1 MSAKAGKTPEKEAEQ
16 KPDEKPDDGQI
27 VPTPEFEPDE
37 FVASTAAKNA
47 PHKTEEGENHR
58 RRTSQ
63 NVPTDKT
70 LRVAPV
76 EERPEFT
83 PQGKVDD
90 SKTRIF
96 GKLDME
102 NAVKQEQKKAEEAP
116 KAETAETAP
125 EAGQETIRLSG
136 EDVQKLKAQVR
147 EDHFGV
153 KGKKR
158 DEIKPMKK
166 GLFGFGKKN
175 DDDDF
180 LIDSDDDGDDDDDLF
195 E

>member
-1 MSAKAGKTPEKEAEQ
+1 M
-16 KPDEKPDDGQI
+16 
-27 VPTPEFEPDE
+27 
-37 FVASTAAKNA
+37 
-47 PHKTEEGENHR
+47 
-58 RRTSQ
+58 
-63 NVPTDKT
+63 
-70 LRVAPV
+70 
-76 EERPEFT
+76 
-83 PQGKVDD
+83 DD

-102 NAVKQEQKKAEEAP
+102 NAVKEEQKKAEEAP

-136 EDVQKLKAQVR
+136 EDVQKLKTQVR

-180 LIDSDDDGDDDDDLF
+180 LIDSDDDGMTTTTCSSKSVRASFLRERGLF
-195 E
+195 YREIA

>member
-1 MSAKAGKTPEKEAEQ
+1 M
-16 KPDEKPDDGQI
+16 
-27 VPTPEFEPDE
+27 
-37 FVASTAAKNA
+37 
-47 PHKTEEGENHR
+47 
-58 RRTSQ
+58 
-63 NVPTDKT
+63 PTDKT

-102 NAVKQEQKKAEEAP
+102 NAVKEEQKKAEEAP
-116 KAETAETAP
+116 KAETAP

-136 EDVQKLKAQVR
+136 EDVQKLKTQVR

>member
-1 MSAKAGKTPEKEAEQ
+1 MK
-16 KPDEKPDDGQI
+16 
-27 VPTPEFEPDE
+27 
-37 FVASTAAKNA
+37 
-47 PHKTEEGENHR
+47 R
-58 RRTSQ
+58 RRRAQ
-63 NVPTDKT
+63 QEVPTDKT

-96 GKLDME
+96 GKLDVE
-102 NAVKQEQKKAEEAP
+102 GALKEEQAKAEAP
-116 KAETAETAP
+116 KADEEKT
-125 EAGQETIRLSG
+125 EAAQETIRLSG
-136 EDVQKLKAQVR
+136 EDVQKLKTQAR

-158 DEIKPMKK
+158 EEIKPMKK
-166 GLFGFGKKN
+166 KKGLFGLGKKK
-175 DDDDF
+175 DEDDDF
-180 LIDSDDDGDDDDDLF
+180 LIDANDDDGDDDDLF

>member
-1 MSAKAGKTPEKEAEQ
+1 M
-16 KPDEKPDDGQI
+16 
-27 VPTPEFEPDE
+27 PTPDFEPDA
-37 FVASTAAKNA
+37 FIASAPNRAAQT
-47 PHKTEEGENHR
+47 TEPRKADEGETHR
-58 RRTSQ
+58 RRAPQ
-63 NVPTDKT
+63 DVPTDKT

-96 GKLDME
+96 GKLDVE
-102 NAVKQEQKKAEEAP
+102 NAVKEEQKKVEEAP
-116 KAETAETAP
+116 KAAPAEPAP

-166 GLFGFGKKN
+166 KKGLFGLGKKN

-180 LIDSDDDGDDDDDLF
+180 LIAPDDGGDEDDDLF

>member
-1 MSAKAGKTPEKEAEQ
+1 M
-16 KPDEKPDDGQI
+16 
-27 VPTPEFEPDE
+27 PTPDFEPDA
-37 FVASTAAKNA
+37 FIASAPNRAAQTAEPRKAD
-47 PHKTEEGENHR
+47 EGEIHR
-58 RRTSQ
+58 RRAPQ
-63 NVPTDKT
+63 DVAPDKT

-96 GKLDME
+96 GKLDVE
-102 NAVKQEQKKAEEAP
+102 NAVNEEQKKAEEAP
-116 KAETAETAP
+116 KAEQKN
-125 EAGQETIRLSG
+125 EAGQETIRLTG
-136 EDVQKLKAQVR
+136 EEVQKLKAQVR
-147 EDHFGV
+147 EDLFGM

-166 GLFGFGKKN
+166 KKGLFGLGKKK
-175 DDDDF
+175 DEDDDF
-180 LIDSDDDGDDDDDLF
+180 LIDESDDDEDDDDLF

>member
-1 MSAKAGKTPEKEAEQ
+1 M
-16 KPDEKPDDGQI
+16 
-27 VPTPEFEPDE
+27 
-37 FVASTAAKNA
+37 
-47 PHKTEEGENHR
+47 
-58 RRTSQ
+58 
-63 NVPTDKT
+63 
-70 LRVAPV
+70 
-76 EERPEFT
+76 
-83 PQGKVDD
+83 DD

-102 NAVKQEQKKAEEAP
+102 NAVKEEQKKAEEAP

-125 EAGQETIRLSG
+125 EAGKETIRLSG
-136 EDVQKLKAQVR
+136 EDVQKLKTQVR

-158 DEIKPMKK
+158 NEIKPMKK

>member
-1 MSAKAGKTPEKEAEQ
+1 M
-16 KPDEKPDDGQI
+16 
-27 VPTPEFEPDE
+27 
-37 FVASTAAKNA
+37 
-47 PHKTEEGENHR
+47 
-58 RRTSQ
+58 
-63 NVPTDKT
+63 PTDKT

-102 NAVKQEQKKAEEAP
+102 NAVKEEQKKAKEKP
-116 KAETAETAP
+116 KAETAP